1 MKNFLSKKA
10 PEPVGYYPH
19 AKKVGNLFFCLGLAL
34 GFWVQKGYSGVNFK

>member
-19 AKKVGNLFFCLGLAL
+19 AKKVGNIVFIGCWAQG
-34 GFWVQKGYSGVNFK
+34 S